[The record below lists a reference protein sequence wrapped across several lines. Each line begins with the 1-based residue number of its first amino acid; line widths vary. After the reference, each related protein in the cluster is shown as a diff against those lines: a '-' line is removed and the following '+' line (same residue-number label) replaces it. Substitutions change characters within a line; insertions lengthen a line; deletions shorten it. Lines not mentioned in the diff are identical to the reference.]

1 MKQVNMK
8 RRCSTSYIGSVN
20 TSCETDMIRVE
31 EVRGIV
37 KTMNKY
43 LRESNA
49 VDRRGNKLQY
59 RVCLK
64 GREAIKKKINRDDCP
79 KQPNEERK
87 KTYLQIIGSIIFG
100 FTHCRLDLALPVG
113 MLTRVMHSPSE
124 AHLKQLYG
132 LLKYLNAT
140 KIGD

>member
-37 KTMNKY
+37 KTMNMY
-43 LRESNA
+43 LRDSNA

-64 GREAIKKKINRDDCP
+64 GREAIKKKINPRTGKPISYNSFGD
-79 KQPNEERK
+79 
-87 KTYLQIIGSIIFG
+87 LIGG
-100 FTHCRLDLALPVG
+100 V
-113 MLTRVMHSPSE
+113 
-124 AHLKQLYG
+124 K
-132 LLKYLNAT
+132 NAGR
-140 KIGD
+140 IDVYIHQRYDW